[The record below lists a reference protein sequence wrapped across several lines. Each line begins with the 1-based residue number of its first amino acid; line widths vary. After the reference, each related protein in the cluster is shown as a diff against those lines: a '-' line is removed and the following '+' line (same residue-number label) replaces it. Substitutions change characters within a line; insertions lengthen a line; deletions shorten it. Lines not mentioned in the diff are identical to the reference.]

1 MNWFNNLKITQKLLF
16 SFIFLSLIIAIG
28 GYFSIKDLKSAEESD
43 TILYQNNT
51 VPLQISGEISTFFQR
66 MRNNGLVAL
75 TAGNNTERNDA
86 ITKANARMNDI
97 ANKFSEIEK
106 INLAD
111 ESKNAATEA
120 KKSYE
125 DFLGK
130 FKNYL
135 SLVQSEKKEEAKTI
149 WTGVLEESRKNVQSS
164 IEKLNDVLIKR
175 AKNRSDNN
183 TLEAEAAIRNI
194 LIKVVFVVLL
204 TIGFGFYLSK
214 IIGNP
219 IKELTQATLRFAKG
233 ETNVNIDVKTKD
245 EIGDLAKAFNAMI
258 EKIGIQIQYL
268 DNIPS
273 PVMVVDKEFNI
284 QFMNKFGASLG
295 NKTPEQVINTKCYNH
310 FKTKDCNT
318 EKCAVA
324 RAMRNNKIEY
334 SETDAKPL
342 NTEIPIA
349 YTGGPIKDKEG
360 KIIGGIEVVTDL
372 TKAKEYENYLD
383 KNVKKL
389 MVEMDKFADGDLTVE
404 IIPEKEDDIIGKLFS
419 QFTLVVKKIK
429 GVINSLTEAVHA
441 TASASNQISSSTEEL
456 AAGTQEQSAQT
467 GEIASAVNQMTATI
481 VQTTRHAG
489 EAASTAKQA
498 GDNAKKGGEAVE
510 KTIEG
515 INKVAKVVTRAAGVV
530 DELGKGSEQIGEIVQ
545 VIDDIADQ
553 TNLLALNAAIEA
565 ARAGEQGRGFAVVA
579 DEVRKLAERTT
590 KATKEIANMI
600 KKIQV
605 DTKEAVTSMNEGTK
619 EVEVGITLAQGA
631 GEALQ
636 QIIEGVVKVSD
647 IINQVAAASEEQ
659 SSAAEQISKNIESI
673 TNVTHETASGTQ
685 QIARAAEDLNRL
697 TNNLQDLIQQFKVD
711 NGGDSKY
718 YVKDNGKLLIGNKY
732 A

>member
-1 MNWFNNLKITQKLLF
+1 MGKLLSNMKIGVKLTVGFGIATLFLAIVFVTALINMSGIKSDVDLVVNDRFPKTVLANEIIDAVNDNARALRNMIIANDPEVQKETYKRFDWAKELVSKNFAKLEEMIHTQKGKELLNKIKTAREAYYF
-16 SFIFLSLIIAIG
+16 PARDKLLKEYEAGNNEKVKEILLGDLRKGQNMYIDAISELIKYQTELTQEDGQRAIDSYNSAKTTMIIVGILSLIFVTAFGIVLTKNI
-28 GYFSIKDLKSAEESD
+28 SIPVNKVKD
-43 TILYQNNT
+43 
-51 VPLQISGEISTFFQR
+51 R
-66 MRNNGLVAL
+66 MAQLEAVCLTNLGNGL
-75 TAGNNTERNDA
+75 
-86 ITKANARMNDI
+86 
-97 ANKFSEIEK
+97 
-106 INLAD
+106 
-111 ESKNAATEA
+111 
-120 KKSYE
+120 
-125 DFLGK
+125 
-130 FKNYL
+130 
-135 SLVQSEKKEEAKTI
+135 
-149 WTGVLEESRKNVQSS
+149 
-164 IEKLNDVLIKR
+164 
-175 AKNRSDNN
+175 
-183 TLEAEAAIRNI
+183 TLM
-194 LIKVVFVVLL
+194 
-204 TIGFGFYLSK
+204 
-214 IIGNP
+214 
-219 IKELTQATLRFAKG
+219 AKG
-233 ETNVNIDVKTKD
+233 DLSAKVEKATKHLNMEQND
-245 EIGDLAKAFNAMI
+245 EIGQMAKTFDSM
-258 EKIGIQIQYL
+258 
-268 DNIPS
+268 
-273 PVMVVDKEFNI
+273 
-284 QFMNKFGASLG
+284 
-295 NKTPEQVINTKCYNH
+295 
-310 FKTKDCNT
+310 
-318 EKCAVA
+318 
-324 RAMRNNKIEY
+324 
-334 SETDAKPL
+334 
-342 NTEIPIA
+342 
-349 YTGGPIKDKEG
+349 
-360 KIIGGIEVVTDL
+360 L
-372 TKAKEYENYLD
+372 TKAQAGIDAYEATRAKINKISDELYKLIEDAKNGLLD
-383 KNVKKL
+383 NRGDEKKFEGIYREL
-389 MVEMDKFADGDLTVE
+389 IAGFNQTLDAVIHPVQEGSKVLEIMATGDFTPRITADYKGQHRLIKDSINKLGDSVGRILREV
-404 IIPEKEDDIIGKLFS
+404 S
-419 QFTLVVKKIK
+419 
-429 GVINSLTEAVHA
+429 EAVHA

-456 AAGTQEQSAQT
+456 AAGAQEQSAQT

-619 EVEVGITLAQGA
+619 EVEVGITLAQAA
-631 GEALQ
+631 GESLQ

-718 YVKDNGKLLIGNKY
+718 YVRDNGKLLLGNKY

>member
-1 MNWFNNLKITQKLLF
+1 MAQLEAVCLTNL
-16 SFIFLSLIIAIG
+16 G
-28 GYFSIKDLKSAEESD
+28 
-43 TILYQNNT
+43 
-51 VPLQISGEISTFFQR
+51 
-66 MRNNGLVAL
+66 NGLTLMAKGDLSAKVEKATKQL
-75 TAGNNTERNDA
+75 NMERND
-86 ITKANARMNDI
+86 
-97 ANKFSEIEK
+97 
-106 INLAD
+106 
-111 ESKNAATEA
+111 
-120 KKSYE
+120 
-125 DFLGK
+125 
-130 FKNYL
+130 
-135 SLVQSEKKEEAKTI
+135 
-149 WTGVLEESRKNVQSS
+149 
-164 IEKLNDVLIKR
+164 
-175 AKNRSDNN
+175 
-183 TLEAEAAIRNI
+183 
-194 LIKVVFVVLL
+194 
-204 TIGFGFYLSK
+204 
-214 IIGNP
+214 
-219 IKELTQATLRFAKG
+219 
-233 ETNVNIDVKTKD
+233 
-245 EIGDLAKAFNAMI
+245 EIGQMAKVFDSM
-258 EKIGIQIQYL
+258 
-268 DNIPS
+268 
-273 PVMVVDKEFNI
+273 
-284 QFMNKFGASLG
+284 
-295 NKTPEQVINTKCYNH
+295 
-310 FKTKDCNT
+310 
-318 EKCAVA
+318 
-324 RAMRNNKIEY
+324 
-334 SETDAKPL
+334 
-342 NTEIPIA
+342 
-349 YTGGPIKDKEG
+349 
-360 KIIGGIEVVTDL
+360 L
-372 TKAKEYENYLD
+372 TKAHAGIDAYEVTRAKINKLSDELYKLIEDAKNGLLD
-383 KNVKKL
+383 NRGDEKKFEGIYREL
-389 MVEMDKFADGDLTVE
+389 IAGFNQTLDAVIHPVQEGSKVLEIMATGDFTPRITADYKGQLRLIKDSINKLGDSVGRILREV
-404 IIPEKEDDIIGKLFS
+404 S
-419 QFTLVVKKIK
+419 
-429 GVINSLTEAVHA
+429 EAVHA

-515 INKVAKVVTRAAGVV
+515 INKVAKVVIRAAGVV
-530 DELGKGSEQIGEIVQ
+530 DELGKSSEQIGEIVQ
-545 VIDDIADQ
+545 VIDEIADQ

-636 QIIEGVVKVSD
+636 QIIEAVVKVSD

-697 TNNLQDLIQQFKVD
+697 TNNLQDLIQQFKID

-718 YVKDNGKLLIGNKY
+718 YVRENGKLLLGNQG

>member
-1 MNWFNNLKITQKLLF
+1 MGKLLSNMKIGVKLTVGFGIATLFLAIVFVTALINMSGINSDVDLVVNDRFPKTVLANEMIDAVNDNARALRNMIIANDPEVQKEAYKRFDWAKELVSKNMAKLEEMIHTEKGKELLNKIKTAREDYYFPARDKLLKEYEAGNNEKVKEILLGDLRKGQNMYIDAISELIKYQTELTQKDGQRAID
-16 SFIFLSLIIAIG
+16 SYNSAKTTMIIVGILSLIFVTAFGIVLTKNISAPVNKL
-28 GYFSIKDLKSAEESD
+28 KD
-43 TILYQNNT
+43 
-51 VPLQISGEISTFFQR
+51 R
-66 MRNNGLVAL
+66 MAQLEAVCLTNLGNGL
-75 TAGNNTERNDA
+75 
-86 ITKANARMNDI
+86 
-97 ANKFSEIEK
+97 
-106 INLAD
+106 
-111 ESKNAATEA
+111 
-120 KKSYE
+120 
-125 DFLGK
+125 
-130 FKNYL
+130 
-135 SLVQSEKKEEAKTI
+135 
-149 WTGVLEESRKNVQSS
+149 
-164 IEKLNDVLIKR
+164 
-175 AKNRSDNN
+175 
-183 TLEAEAAIRNI
+183 TLM
-194 LIKVVFVVLL
+194 
-204 TIGFGFYLSK
+204 
-214 IIGNP
+214 
-219 IKELTQATLRFAKG
+219 AKG
-233 ETNVNIDVKTKD
+233 DLSAKVEKATKQLNMEQND
-245 EIGDLAKAFNAMI
+245 EIGQMAKVFDAM
-258 EKIGIQIQYL
+258 
-268 DNIPS
+268 
-273 PVMVVDKEFNI
+273 
-284 QFMNKFGASLG
+284 
-295 NKTPEQVINTKCYNH
+295 
-310 FKTKDCNT
+310 
-318 EKCAVA
+318 
-324 RAMRNNKIEY
+324 
-334 SETDAKPL
+334 
-342 NTEIPIA
+342 
-349 YTGGPIKDKEG
+349 
-360 KIIGGIEVVTDL
+360 L
-372 TKAKEYENYLD
+372 TKAQAGIDAYEVTRAKINKLSDELYKLIEDAKNGLLD
-383 KNVKKL
+383 NRGDEKKFEGIYREL
-389 MVEMDKFADGDLTVE
+389 IAGFNQTLDAVIHPVQEGSKVLEIMATGDFTPRITADYKGQHRLIKDSINKLGDSVGRILREV
-404 IIPEKEDDIIGKLFS
+404 S
-419 QFTLVVKKIK
+419 
-429 GVINSLTEAVHA
+429 EAVHA

-619 EVEVGITLAQGA
+619 EVEVGITLAQAA
-631 GEALQ
+631 GESLQ
-636 QIIEGVVKVSD
+636 QIIEAVVKVSD

-718 YVKDNGKLLIGNKY
+718 YVRDNGKLLLGNKY

>member
-1 MNWFNNLKITQKLLF
+1 MKNIKDLSVKTKVIAGFGAIMLISAVFAFFVISKISEFGTDLNSLESLQKELSISKDFQINTLNIWQYVTDECLTRENGSLEKANEYLVKAKTDLDKLIAVGKDNSSNTSSLESLNEETDRMFQKGREMLSAYLISPEEGKLKMAEFDESCSKLITHVDSVVKEAETKSIAANVEINGMVSSSINSSILF
-16 SFIFLSLIIAIG
+16 FVVSFIIAIL
-28 GYFSIKDLKSAEESD
+28 I
-43 TILYQNNT
+43 
-51 VPLQISGEISTFFQR
+51 TFLIVRWFTSVVNKLINASQKF
-66 MRNNGLVAL
+66 A
-75 TAGNNTERNDA
+75 AGD
-86 ITKANARMNDI
+86 
-97 ANKFSEIEK
+97 
-106 INLAD
+106 
-111 ESKNAATEA
+111 
-120 KKSYE
+120 
-125 DFLGK
+125 
-130 FKNYL
+130 
-135 SLVQSEKKEEAKTI
+135 
-149 WTGVLEESRKNVQSS
+149 
-164 IEKLNDVLIKR
+164 
-175 AKNRSDNN
+175 
-183 TLEAEAAIRNI
+183 
-194 LIKVVFVVLL
+194 
-204 TIGFGFYLSK
+204 
-214 IIGNP
+214 
-219 IKELTQATLRFAKG
+219 
-233 ETNVNIDVKTKD
+233 TNVVVEVYSKD
-245 EIGDLAKAFNAMI
+245 EFGTLAKAFNAMV

-273 PVMVVDKEFNI
+273 PIMVVDKEFNI
-284 QFMNKFGASLG
+284 QYMNKFGASLG

-318 EKCAVA
+318 EKCATA
-324 RAMRNNKIEY
+324 RAMRNNKLEY

-360 KIIGGIEVVTDL
+360 KIIGAIEVVTDL

-515 INKVAKVVTRAAGVV
+515 INKVAKVVIRAAGVV
-530 DELGKGSEQIGEIVQ
+530 DELGKSSEQIGEIVQ

-636 QIIEGVVKVSD
+636 QIIEAVVKVSD

-711 NGGDSKY
+711 NGRDSKY
-718 YVKDNGKLLIGNKY
+718 YVRDNGKLLLGNQG